1 MTRAEGVW
9 IWLSLTA
16 GVGARTA
23 RRLVEFFGSE
33 EALWAATQREL
44 AEAAGASLAQKLI
57 ASRSGDAVNAHVRGC
72 RAQGITLL
80 TPASP
85 GYPAGLLDLC
95 DPPCA
100 LYARG
105 DLSLLA
111 RECITVVGTR
121 RHTRYGA
128 RITAQLSGELA
139 RAGLVIVSG
148 LAEGLDAAA
157 HQAALD
163 AGGGTIAVLGN
174 GLDVYYPA
182 INAALQDEIAQRGL
196 LLSESPPGRHA
207 VKGSFPMRNRILA
220 ALSRATLVTEAGEK
234 SGALLTAELAMD
246 CGRELFV
253 VPGNIDSPASYATN
267 RLLRTSAEVVLEAR
281 DVLDRLGLAAPEE
294 KTAQE
299 PPALDE
305 EEQKIVQCLSREAQS
320 FDELSVLSG
329 FLAPKLNSL
338 LTRLELKGIID
349 QSAGR
354 VYAMKR

>member
-9 IWLSLTA
+9 VWLSLTD

-33 EALWAATQREL
+33 EALWAASEEEL
-44 AEAAGASLAQKLI
+44 ADAAGANLAKRLVS
-57 ASRSGDAVNAHVRGC
+57 SRSGDAINGHVRDC
-72 RAQGITLL
+72 RRMGIALL

-85 GYPAGLLDLC
+85 EYPAGLLDLC
-95 DPPCA
+95 DPPSV
-100 LYARG
+100 LYAKG
-105 DLSLLA
+105 DLSLL
-111 RECITVVGTR
+111 EKEGITVVGTR
-121 RHTRYGA
+121 RHTRYGT
-128 RITAQLSGELA
+128 RITAQLSRELA
-139 RAGLVIVSG
+139 EAGLVIVSG

-174 GLDVYYPA
+174 GVDVYYPA
-182 INAALQDEIAQRGL
+182 VNALLQDEIAQRGL
-196 LLSESPPGRHA
+196 LLSESPPGRRA

-220 ALSRATLVTEAGEK
+220 AMTPATLVTEAGEK

-253 VPGNIDSPASYATN
+253 VPGNIDSPASFATN
-267 RLLRTSAEVVLEAR
+267 RLLRTSAEIVLEAG
-281 DVLDRLGLAAPEE
+281 DVLARMGLSRNQEKPAP
-294 KTAQE
+294 T
-299 PPALDE
+299 PPELDE
-305 EEQKIVQCLSREAQS
+305 EEQKIVEHLSLEAQS
-320 FDELSVLSG
+320 FDELAHLTG